1 MYNNLLSAV
10 TLGIGLFMTS
20 LIARSQ
26 TSVPPISGSNK
37 DIEACYRLIERVI
50 RGYTGQFK
58 LELITDNGQDVFE
71 IDKSGRQVLL
81 RGNNPVSIAAA
92 LHHYLKYE
100 CHVHLS
106 WCGHQLNLPKLL
118 PLPQKKFR
126 KQIEQ
131 KYRVNFNYCTF
142 NYSASWWD
150 WKRWEQEIDFM
161 ALNGINMPL
170 SVVGLEGVWYNTLLR
185 HGLQDEEARSFL
197 VGPAYFAW
205 QWMTN
210 IQSHPRPLPR
220 AWIDK
225 RIELGKKIIARQ
237 VELGMTPIQQGFSG
251 YVPRE
256 LKNKY
261 PDASILIG
269 KKWCNFPGAAQLDP
283 LDPLFKK
290 IGRTF
295 FEEQQ
300 KLFGAH
306 HYYAADP
313 FHEGTPPQEGSEYL
327 NKVGIAISQL
337 MQENDSLSTWIM
349 QAWSIREEIATVIP
363 KEKLLI
369 LDLNGSTAGKKE
381 NFWGY
386 NFVVGSLHNFGG
398 RINLHGDLRLLASNK
413 QQQLHKKMPNAIG
426 TGYFMEGIIQN
437 PVYYDLAF
445 EMGISSDSLN
455 INDWLKRYAT
465 RRYGAASANAYAG
478 WLTLLNTVY
487 KQGTDGVEK
496 SSIICARPAVNVK
509 KSGPNAG
516 FSVPYNNKDLLHALQ
531 LLLKDQQQLKGS
543 DAYRYDMVDILRQVL
558 SNHGQVLHKKAAQAF
573 TEKNRADFIKYSQAF
588 LSLLKDVDKLL
599 LTREEF
605 SFKKWVNDARSWG
618 DTEDEKNYY
627 EYNAAML
634 VTLWGPLTEK
644 DEPFIFD
651 YSWREWSGLIEQYYY
666 KRWELFYQM
675 LDTHLLNNTEYK
687 EGVLPLT
694 HGRESFRANDFYSKL
709 ADWEIAWVKKKR
721 VFDHQQKESEL
732 NMVKMLVEKYG
743 KEIE

>member
-1 MYNNLLSAV
+1 MYIRV
-10 TLGIGLFMTS
+10 TLTIGLFMTS

-26 TSVPPISGSNK
+26 KSLPPMLAGNK
-37 DIEACYRLIERVI
+37 DIQASYQLIERVI
-50 RGYTGQFK
+50 PGYTGQFK
-58 LELITDNGQDVFE
+58 LELTKGNGQDVFE
-71 IDKSGRQVLL
+71 IDKSGRQIVL

-100 CHVHLS
+100 CYAHLS

-118 PLPQKKFR
+118 PLPKKKFR

-185 HGLQDEEARSFL
+185 HGFTDEEARSFL

-210 IQSHPRPLPR
+210 IQSHTGALPK

-225 RIELGKKIIARQ
+225 RIELGQKIIARQ
-237 VELGMTPIQQGFSG
+237 IELGMTPVQQGFSG

-256 LKNKY
+256 LINKY
-261 PDASILIG
+261 PNARILIG
-269 KKWCNFPGAAQLDP
+269 KKWCNFPGTAQLDP

-290 IGRTF
+290 MGRTF

-300 KLFGAH
+300 KLFGAY

-313 FHEGTPPQEGSEYL
+313 FHEGMPPQEGSEYL
-327 NKVGIAISQL
+327 NKVGFAIRQL
-337 MQENDSLSTWIM
+337 MQENDSLSTWVM
-349 QAWSIREEIATVIP
+349 QAWSIRKEIATVIP

-369 LDLNGSTAGKKE
+369 LDLNGSTAAKKE
-381 NFWGY
+381 KFWGY
-386 NFVVGSLHNFGG
+386 DFVVGSLHNFGG

-413 QQQLHKKMPNAIG
+413 QQKLRKEMPNAIG
-426 TGYFMEGIIQN
+426 TGYFMEGIVQN

-445 EMGISSDSLN
+445 EMGITRDSLS
-455 INDWLKRYAT
+455 INDWLKKYAT
-465 RRYGAASANAYAG
+465 RRYGGASISAYEG
-478 WLTLLNTVY
+478 WSILLNTVY
-487 KQGTDGVEK
+487 KIGTDGVEK
-496 SSIICARPAVNVK
+496 SSIICARPALDVK

-516 FSVPYNNKDLLHALQ
+516 FSIPYSNKELLYALQ

-543 DAYRYDMVDILRQVL
+543 DAYRYDVVDILRQVL
-558 SNHGQVLHKKAAQAF
+558 SNRGQTLHKKAAQAF
-573 TEKNRADFIKYSQAF
+573 KEKDRTGFTKYSQAF
-588 LSLLKDVDKLL
+588 LSLMKDVDELL
-599 LTREEF
+599 STREEF
-605 SFKKWVNDARSWG
+605 SFKKWINDARSWG
-618 DTEDEKNYY
+618 ETEEEKNYY

-634 VTLWGPLTEK
+634 VTLWGPLTAE
-644 DEPFIFD
+644 DEPVIFD

-666 KRWELFYQM
+666 KRWQLFYQM

-687 EGVLPLT
+687 EAGLPLT

-709 ADWEIAWVKKKR
+709 ADWEIAWVKTKR
-721 VFDHQQKESEL
+721 VFDHQQKKDEL
-732 NMVKMLVEKYG
+732 SVVNRLVEKYG